1 MFYILVLNQLYNG
14 IELSGAQFIDWLQVD
29 LDHEFLI

>member
-1 MFYILVLNQLYNG
+1 MSYILVLNQLYNG

>member
-14 IELSGAQFIDWLQVD
+14 IELSGAQFYAIGRSARNYK
-29 LDHEFLI
+29 